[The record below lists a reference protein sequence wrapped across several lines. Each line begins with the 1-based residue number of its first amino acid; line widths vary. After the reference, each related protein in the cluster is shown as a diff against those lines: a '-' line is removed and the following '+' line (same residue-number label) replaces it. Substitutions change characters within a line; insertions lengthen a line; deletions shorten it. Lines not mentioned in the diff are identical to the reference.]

1 MAYSVL
7 PIAGVDL
14 TSITPDS
21 FDYTAGTTAI
31 AIPAFGPL
39 GTQTFGNDGLRYVFA
54 QAGVAIAASSATC
67 IINASTFQVTLGATG
82 TYLSTASMASGD
94 YGWFSKASV

>member
-1 MAYSVL
+1 MPYSVL

-14 TSITPDS
+14 NTTTPIS
-21 FDYTAGTTAI
+21 FSYTNGTTAI
-31 AIPAFGPL
+31 SIPDFAPL

-54 QAGVAIAASSATC
+54 QAGVAIAASAATC

-82 TYLSTASMASGD
+82 TYLSGSSMASGD

>member
-14 TSITPDS
+14 
-21 FDYTAGTTAI
+21 YNTTTTNPNSANV
-31 AIPAFGPL
+31 AIPTFGPL
-39 GTQTFGNDGLRYVFA
+39 GAETFGSDGFRYVFA
-54 QAGVAIAASSATC
+54 QAGVAIAASTATC
-67 IINASTFQVTLGATG
+67 VINASTFQTTLGAG
-82 TYLSTASMASGD
+82 TYLSGASMASGD

>member
-1 MAYSVL
+1 MAYTVL

-14 TSITPDS
+14 NNVTNTNSNS
-21 FDYTAGTTAI
+21 AGSAI
-31 AIPAFGPL
+31 ATFGPL
-39 GTQTFGNDGLRYVFA
+39 GAETFGSDGFRYVFA
-54 QAGVAIAASSATC
+54 RAGVAIAASSATC

-82 TYLSTASMASGD
+82 TYLSGASMASGD

>member
-14 TSITPDS
+14 NTTTPIS
-21 FDYTAGTTAI
+21 FSYTNGTTAVS
-31 AIPAFGPL
+31 IPDFAPL
-39 GTQTFGNDGLRYVFA
+39 GTQTFGNDGFRYVFA
-54 QAGVAIAASSATC
+54 QAGVAIAASTATC
-67 IINASTFQVTLGATG
+67 VINASTFQVTLGAG
-82 TYLSTASMASGD
+82 TYAAGVSMASGD

>member
-21 FDYTAGTTAI
+21 FDYINGTTTI
-31 AIPAFGPL
+31 GIPAFGPL

-54 QAGVAIAASSATC
+54 QAGVAIAASAATC

>member
-14 TSITPDS
+14 
-21 FDYTAGTTAI
+21 YNTTTTNPNSANVNI
-31 AIPAFGPL
+31 ATFGPL
-39 GTQTFGNDGLRYVFA
+39 GAETFGSDGFRYVFA
-54 QAGVAIAASSATC
+54 QAAVAIGTSTATC
-67 IINASTFQVTLGATG
+67 VINASTFQATLGAG
-82 TYLSTASMASGD
+82 TYLSGASMASGD

>member
-14 TSITPDS
+14 YNTTTTNPNS
-21 FDYTAGTTAI
+21 AGTAI
-31 AIPAFGPL
+31 ATFGPL
-39 GTQTFGNDGLRYVFA
+39 GAETFGSDGFRYVFA
-54 QAGVAIAASSATC
+54 QAAVAIGTSAATC

-82 TYLSTASMASGD
+82 TYLAGASMASGD

>member
-14 TSITPDS
+14 NTTTPIS
-21 FDYTAGTTAI
+21 FSYTNGTTAVS
-31 AIPAFGPL
+31 IPDFAPL

-54 QAGVAIAASSATC
+54 QAGAAIGASTATC
-67 IINASTFQVTLGATG
+67 SINASTFVATASGG
-82 TYLSTASMASGD
+82 TYISGASMASGD
-94 YGWFSKASV
+94 FGWFGKASV

>member
-7 PIAGVDL
+7 PIAGIDL
-14 TSITPDS
+14 SNVTTTNANS
-21 FDYTAGTTAI
+21 AGT
-31 AIPAFGPL
+31 AIPTFGPT
-39 GTQTFGNDGLRYVFA
+39 GAETFGNDGFRYVFA
-54 QAGVAIAASSATC
+54 QAGVAIAASAATC

-82 TYLSTASMASGD
+82 TYLSGASMASGD

>member
-1 MAYSVL
+1 MAYTVL

-14 TSITPDS
+14 ENVANTNLNS
-21 FDYTAGTTAI
+21 AGTAI
-31 AIPAFGPL
+31 ATFGPL
-39 GTQTFGNDGLRYVFA
+39 GAETFGSDGFRYVFA
-54 QAGVAIAASSATC
+54 QAGAAIAASSATC

-82 TYLSTASMASGD
+82 TYLSGASMASGD

>member
-14 TSITPDS
+14 YNTTTTNPNS
-21 FDYTAGTTAI
+21 AGTAI
-31 AIPAFGPL
+31 ATFGPL
-39 GTQTFGNDGLRYVFA
+39 GAETFGSDGFRYVFA
-54 QAGVAIAASSATC
+54 QAGVAIATSSATC

-82 TYLSTASMASGD
+82 TYLSGASMASGD